1 MVDPVAVV
9 DDRGKILEVTQKFEE
24 ISGYTRQ
31 ELVGKNVRLLIAS
44 AETKPIM
51 LRNLSRQMLGTQMS
65 PYEVEMLTKNG
76 EKLAY
81 EINAAKIDFKRKP
94 ADILVFHDL
103 SARKKLEEKLRF
115 VGSLTRHDVRNKLT
129 VIAGNSYLLRR
140 RLAGDPNA
148 LRQLEDIDAAVRRV
162 EKIFDFARTYE
173 RLGSE
178 ELAYVDMKQVLK
190 EAESL
195 FSDLKGIEI
204 VNACNGVT
212 VLADSLLSQVFYNLI
227 ENSFKYGEKI
237 KQIRVYYEDEG
248 NQLKL
253 IYKDDGVGISDD
265 MRSSLF
271 KAGGAKG
278 AEYGLFMVKKICEVY
293 GWTIEETGKQGKG
306 TQFTMIIPRKNR
318 AGKTL
323 YARETQ
329 E

>member
-1 MVDPVAVV
+1 
-9 DDRGKILEVTQKFEE
+9 LEE
-24 ISGYTRQ
+24 ITGYTRQ
-31 ELVGKNVRLLIAS
+31 ELVGKTIMLLIAS
-44 AETKPIM
+44 AETKSIM
-51 LRNLSRQMLGTQMS
+51 LRNLSRQMLETQMS
-65 PYEVEMLTKNG
+65 PYEVEILTKNG

-81 EINAAKIDFKRKP
+81 EINAARIDFKRKP
-94 ADILVFHDL
+94 ADILVFHDV

-115 VGSLTRHDVRNKLT
+115 VGSITRHDVRNKLT

-148 LRQLEDIDAAVRRV
+148 LQRLEDIDAAVRRV
-162 EKIFDFARTYE
+162 ERIFDFARTYE
-173 RLGSE
+173 RLGTE
-178 ELAYVDMKQVLK
+178 ELAYVDMEQILK

-204 VNACNGVT
+204 VNDCNGVI

-227 ENSFKYGEKI
+227 ENSLKYGEKI
-237 KQIRVYYEDEG
+237 KRIRVCCKDEG

-253 IYKDDGVGISDD
+253 IYKDDGVGIQDN

-271 KAGGAKG
+271 KAGGGKG
-278 AEYGLFMVKKICEVY
+278 TGYGLFMVKGICEVY

-306 TQFTMIIPRKNR
+306 AEFTMTIPKKNR

-323 YARETQ
+323 CKIQ